1 MSTKVKIENVVKIF
15 GDEPDGEAL
24 TLLRAGYSKDV
35 IRESTGHV
43 VGVSNANIDISEG
56 EIFVVMGLSGS
67 GKSTLIRCV
76 NRLHEPTAGRV
87 FVDDTDITALELK
100 ELQAFRRDSTGMVFQ
115 HFALFPHKD
124 IRSNVAFGLKVKGL
138 DVDGRNATAERALAL
153 VGLSGYE
160 SSYPRQLSGGMQQRV
175 GLARALA
182 TDPDILLMDEAFS
195 ALDPL
200 IRRQMQDELMAI
212 QDQLHKTIL
221 FITHDLNEAL
231 RVGSRVCI
239 MKDGAIH
246 QIGTPEDILM
256 RPETDYVAE
265 FVQDVDQGRVLAV
278 ETVREDA
285 AAIAEDAS
293 VAEVLSAIDR
303 LGVEAAHVVD
313 ADRSRAS
320 QNNSSSPR
328 RRAPRNKPDEVLDA
342 VAARGGVIGCT
353 LYPLFMGGADV
364 PRQEYSAMIA
374 RQMPARSQTF
384 PNGLRGFGAPGTSHR
399 SPPASTTPGSRPPNA
414 SPTTSRSQKSI
425 TARQCARSARRLRS
439 MRSRLRRGWPRL
451 ARSRQPS
458 SRRAMAASHRPRSN
472 QACRWQ
478 RSQGPFSRVWNGA
491 WLPPELTPMPGA
503 TRQWAP
509 SSCA

>member
-1 MSTKVKIENVVKIF
+1 MSTKVKISNLVKIF

-24 TLLRAGYSKDV
+24 TLLQAGYSKNV
-35 IRESTGHV
+35 IRESTSHI
-43 VGVSNANIDISEG
+43 VGVNDANIDIAEG

-76 NRLHEPTAGRV
+76 NRLHEPTAGSV
-87 FVDDTDITALELK
+87 FVDSTDVTALDPK

-115 HFALFPHKD
+115 HFALFPHQD
-124 IRSNVAFGLKVKGL
+124 IRSNVAFGLKVKGM
-138 DVDGRNATAERALAL
+138 DADGRNAAAERALAL

-246 QIGTPEDILM
+246 QVGTPEDILM

-265 FVQDVDQGRVLAV
+265 FVQDVDQGRVLEV

-285 AAIAEDAS
+285 AAVPQSAT
-293 VAEVLSAIDR
+293 VADVLSAIDR

-313 ADRSRAS
+313 ADGRPLGVVAREAAEQAQRSGARGLSGLIQQVPTITNDTILAKVYQLFGS
-320 QNNSSSPR
+320 GLPVAVIDGDGVLIGSVRPL
-328 RRAPRNKPDEVLDA
+328 EVLA
-342 VAARGGVIGCT
+342 ELGRVENISEQLELAKT
-353 LYPLFMGGADV
+353 H
-364 PRQEYSAMIA
+364 
-374 RQMPARSQTF
+374 
-384 PNGLRGFGAPGTSHR
+384 GAP
-399 SPPASTTPGSRPPNA
+399 
-414 SPTTSRSQKSI
+414 Q
-425 TARQCARSARRLRS
+425 
-439 MRSRLRRGWPRL
+439 
-451 ARSRQPS
+451 
-458 SRRAMAASHRPRSN
+458 
-472 QACRWQ
+472 
-478 RSQGPFSRVWNGA
+478 
-491 WLPPELTPMPGA
+491 
-503 TRQWAP
+503 
-509 SSCA
+509 